1 MRTLLFTLALAL
13 LATPAIAYSPSIG
26 ARAADITGRDVVS
39 DKVVH
44 LTDYQGKWV
53 LVDFWASWCGPCMGE
68 LPNMIEVTKPLRKKH
83 SNFKVFTVS
92 LDAKET
98 SGDLNKVISKH
109 KIDYPVVYDGNDW
122 NSVQGKEWGIN
133 SIPATFLVDP
143 MGNIVATDLR
153 GESLKPAL
161 DFFLSHK
168 GTYAPIG
175 ASASS
180 KVNEDKSVTVRV
192 SLSNPR
198 HTPLKVRLD
207 YGHTKVEWAPD
218 DPEHKGRPVKYE
230 FIEPDAVKPE
240 QEFTVEFTDF
250 SEAVKE
256 ITIPA
261 ADGTQSVSY
270 YVQVELPETEGL
282 LNGEGIWV
290 TTSGREKFDQ
300 PKPEV
305 KAVAE
310 PADEELAAEAQ
321 ETPADAEGA
330 SAETSPAKD
339 IAATAKDAAGEDPT
353 ADEDATADG
362 DGAADPADDDNEG

>member
-13 LATPAIAYSPSIG
+13 LATPALAYSPSIG
-26 ARAADITGRDVVS
+26 ARAADITGRDVIS
-39 DKVVH
+39 NKVVH
-44 LTDYQGKWV
+44 LSDYQGKWV

-68 LPNMIEVTKPLRKKH
+68 LPNMIAVTKPLRKKH

-133 SIPATFLVDP
+133 SIPATFLIDP

-161 DFFLSHK
+161 DFFLNHK

-175 ASASS
+175 ASVSGI
-180 KVNEDKSVTVRV
+180 VNDDKSVTLKV

-207 YGHTKVEWAPD
+207 YGHTKVEWASD
-218 DPEHKGRPVKYE
+218 DPEHKGRPTKYE
-230 FIEPDAVKPE
+230 FLEPDAVKPE

-256 ITIPA
+256 VTIPA
-261 ADGTQSVSY
+261 VDGTQSVSY
-270 YVQVELPETEGL
+270 YVQVELPETESL
-282 LNGEGIWV
+282 LKGEGIWV
-290 TTSGREKFDQ
+290 TTSGRKKLDD

-305 KAVAE
+305 KAEAAAPVEETAPVEEAAPAAAPPAE
-310 PADEELAAEAQ
+310 ESAPSADEE
-321 ETPADAEGA
+321 D
-330 SAETSPAKD
+330 TSPAED
-339 IAATAKDAAGEDPT
+339 ISDAAKDAATGDEEPAEPAGDSED
-353 ADEDATADG
+353 DEG
-362 DGAADPADDDNEG
+362 